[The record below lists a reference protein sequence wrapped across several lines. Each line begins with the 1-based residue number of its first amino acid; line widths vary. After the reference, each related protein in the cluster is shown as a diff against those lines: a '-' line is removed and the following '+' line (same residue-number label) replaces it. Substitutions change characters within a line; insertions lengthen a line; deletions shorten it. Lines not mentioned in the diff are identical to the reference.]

1 MYKFYFPMET
11 MRITQNPYGDTS
23 HHKHNLGTPKDYP
36 IDSAGDIHT
45 TGGRSACFAPVDMK
59 VTAIKGVGNSATN
72 TIWLVSVDK
81 VKTPKFIDHVF
92 MAITHWNDNDG
103 AIKKH
108 NKIGAI
114 VKKGEIICYEGTDG
128 ASANH
133 LHIVVGRGS
142 SNNWVKNSKGAWV
155 IQGDCKPPEEVM
167 YVYTRFT
174 TIQDAGGINWELTD
188 TDVYNDVL
196 GPRGYLKHGDS
207 GDNVSKIA
215 DFLAK
220 DVKGNYFGDYM
231 EACVKVF
238 QKQNGLEADGNIGP
252 KTLAKM
258 REKGLGI

>member
-36 IDSAGDIHT
+36 IDSAGVD
-45 TGGRSACFAPVDMK
+45 GGQSACFAPVDMK
-59 VTAIKGVGNSATN
+59 VSAIKGKGNSATN
-72 TIWLVSVDK
+72 TIWLVSTQK
-81 VKTPKFIDHVF
+81 VKTPKFIDYVF
-92 MAITHWNDNDG
+92 MAITHWNDGDG

-108 NKIGAI
+108 NKVGAI
-114 VKKGEIICYEGTDG
+114 VKKGEIICYEGKDG
-128 ASANH
+128 ATANH

-174 TIQDAGGINWELTD
+174 TIKDAGGIKWELTD
-188 TDVYNDVL
+188 TDTYNDVL

-207 GDNVSKIA
+207 GDNISKIA

-220 DVKGNYFGDYM
+220 DVKGSYYGDYL
-231 EACVKVF
+231 EACVRVF
-238 QKQNGLEADGNIGP
+238 QQQNKLEIDGCIGP

-258 REKGLGI
+258 REKGLEI